1 MSRYIYIYVYESL
14 CVCVCVICVCGSTA
28 KQVHNTFRSSLSHEM
43 FVGMYTLIVL
53 KLLSLQV

>member
-1 MSRYIYIYVYESL
+1 M
-14 CVCVCVICVCGSTA
+14 CVCVICVCGSTA
-28 KQVHNTFRSSLSHEM
+28 NQVHNTFRSSLSHEM